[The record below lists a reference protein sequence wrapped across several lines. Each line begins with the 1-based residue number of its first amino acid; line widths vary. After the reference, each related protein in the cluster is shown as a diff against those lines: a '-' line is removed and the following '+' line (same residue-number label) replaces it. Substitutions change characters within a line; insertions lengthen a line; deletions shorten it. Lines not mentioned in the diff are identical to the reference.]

1 MTKAAFCLVVALSC
15 APARAAPVDDPLAAD
30 PALTR
35 FTESMHG
42 NAYALDVG
50 RIAYRHRWDAT
61 LTDIQYLVAPRG
73 TWNERSSTWAPARAA
88 LAQAIATRAAPR
100 YADYVPAARRLM
112 NQASVRALTAEERA
126 AVTSFFETP
135 AGRAFMTA
143 RAKSAA
149 KDAFAV
155 PPGTDTEPLPRLQSE
170 SKTLLDGIDALPAD
184 QAKALDAFLDSPL
197 WKKVLHL
204 QLVDWA
210 DTTSFFIDEVVQAI
224 VREDMQAVAS
234 AVRAAVPGVPPPT
247 SKAYLGTVTMAA
259 DGHVDIVVEHF
270 AGLNRMGRYALRYAE
285 DAPQWRD
292 VAAMAPGLAP
302 GETRVLF
309 FDAQGRVGDRP

>member
-1 MTKAAFCLVVALSC
+1 LAAGCGALAISIAC
-15 APARAAPVDDPLAAD
+15 TAAPIDDPLAAD

-50 RIAYRHRWDAT
+50 RIAYGHRWDTT

-73 TWNERSSTWAPARAA
+73 TWNEQSPAWAPARAA
-88 LAQAIATRAAPR
+88 LVQAIATRAAPR

-112 NQASVRALTAEERA
+112 NQASARELTAEERA
-126 AVTSFFETP
+126 AATAFFESP
-135 AGRAFMTA
+135 EGRAFMVA

-155 PPGTDTEPLPRLQSE
+155 PPGPDTEPLARLQSE
-170 SKTLLDGIDALPAD
+170 SKALLDGLDTLPPGE
-184 QAKALDAFLDSPL
+184 AKALDAFLDSPL

-210 DTTSFFIDEVVQAI
+210 DTTSFFIYEVVQDI
-224 VREDMQAVAS
+224 VREDMPAVAS

-247 SKAYLGTVTMAA
+247 SKTYLGTVTMAA
-259 DGHVDIVVEHF
+259 DGHVDVVVEHF
-270 AGLNRMGRYALRYAE
+270 AGLNHMGRYALRYAK
-285 DAPQWRD
+285 DAPQWQD
-292 VAAMAPGLAP
+292 IAAMAPAMKP